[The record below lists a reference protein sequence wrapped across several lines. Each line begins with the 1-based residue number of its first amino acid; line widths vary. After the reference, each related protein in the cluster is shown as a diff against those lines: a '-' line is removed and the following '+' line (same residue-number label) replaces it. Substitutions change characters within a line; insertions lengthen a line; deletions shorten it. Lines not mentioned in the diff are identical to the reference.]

1 MKDLTIGCF
10 LYINGF
16 PIFML
21 VTAIEIV
28 IEGKLR
34 GRMNLSGFSCLA
46 NHNPLPFL
54 LSLILE
60 QMEVD
65 F

>member
-28 IEGKLR
+28 IEGKLW

>member
-1 MKDLTIGCF
+1 MKDLTISCF
-10 LYINGF
+10 LYVNGLS
-16 PIFML
+16 IFML
-21 VTAIEIV
+21 VTAIKIV

-34 GRMNLSGFSCLA
+34 GGVDLSGLPCLA
-46 NHNPLPFL
+46 NHNSLPLL